1 MTMCA
6 AILCLAVCINDTL
19 NSYFTLKFSSSGFT
33 HFGLF
38 FTTEGQRNLC
48 FKIEFLWVHPL
59 WPVLYHQGSKKSLLR
74 TDIFGTLATYNA
86 NLLHCINDDS
96 QYFDTVCISD
106 AMNKAG
112 VAKVSDMSLV
122 ANLSL

>member
-1 MTMCA
+1 MCA
-6 AILCLAVCINDTL
+6 AILCLAVCITISDTV
-19 NSYFTLKFSSSGFT
+19 NSYFTLKWSSSV
-33 HFGLF
+33 
-38 FTTEGQRNLC
+38 C
-48 FKIEFLWVHPL
+48 

-74 TDIFGTLATYNA
+74 TDIFGTLDTYNA
-86 NLLHCINDDS
+86 NLLHGNNDDI

-122 ANLSL
+122 ANLCL